1 MAPDDV
7 WHTIHAE
14 RGALA
19 DDLDNLSGAQWR
31 TPSLCRPWTVH
42 EVLGHLTVTAK
53 MTPPRFFLQ
62 LASSG
67 FRFHAMSARG
77 VAAETSG
84 TPSQTLGEFRSH
96 VNDSTAPPGPVDTWL
111 GETLVHAEDIR
122 RPLGIAHDYP
132 MDALVRVADFYRKS
146 NLLIGAKRR
155 IAGVTLRATDAD
167 WSAGT
172 GPEVSGP
179 LLSLVLAMTGRPAAL
194 SDLSGQ
200 GLATLS
206 SRMP

>member
-1 MAPDDV
+1 MASDSP
-7 WHTIHAE
+7 WQTIHSE

-19 DDLDNLSGAQWR
+19 DDLATLTDAQWA

-42 EVLGHLTVTAK
+42 EVLGHMTVTAK
-53 MTPPRFFLQ
+53 MTPPRFFLK

-67 FRFHAMSARG
+67 FRFHAMSARE

-84 TPSQTLGEFRSH
+84 TPSQTLAEFRSH
-96 VNDSTAPPGPVDTWL
+96 INDSTAPPGPVDTWL

-132 MDALVRVADFYRKS
+132 MDALVKVADFYRKS
-146 NLLIGAKRR
+146 NLLIGAKNRA
-155 IAGVTLRATDAD
+155 AGVTLRATDAD

-200 GLATLS
+200 GLSELS
-206 SRMP
+206 ARMP

>member
-1 MAPDDV
+1 MASDSP
-7 WHTIHAE
+7 WQTIHSE

-19 DDLDNLSGAQWR
+19 DDLGNLTDAQWA

-42 EVLGHLTVTAK
+42 EVLGHMTVTAK
-53 MTPPRFFLQ
+53 MTPPRFFLK

-84 TPSQTLGEFRSH
+84 TPTQTLGEFRSH
-96 VNDSTAPPGPVDTWL
+96 INDSTAPPGPVDTWL

-132 MDALVRVADFYRKS
+132 MEALVRVADFYRKS
-146 NLLIGAKRR
+146 NLLIGAKKRV
-155 IAGVTLRATDAD
+155 AGVTLRAADAD

-172 GPEVSGP
+172 GPEVNGP
-179 LLSLVLAMTGRPAAL
+179 LLSLILAMTGRSAAL
-194 SDLSGQ
+194 SDLSGL
-200 GLATLS
+200 GLSELS
-206 SRMP
+206 ARMP